1 VPYGNQYYS
10 LVVELFRYLKR
21 DYYPQYLVE
30 ILKFRSLNQH
40 GGCRMINNSS
50 LDRWNR
56 LDSKSLDQ
64 QFTYEIIHG
73 LNCSPFEASAV
84 LDTVYK
90 VYDYYFE
97 TNSTLRPGQIR
108 LQLIAIEARANQKL
122 SESKQVTVTLT
133 LNDDQEDLDIRK
145 RNGIV
150 ALRRHKIERIC
161 REAFDQGGLLTVEDL
176 AYRIFNCGVRTICRD
191 LEYFRSRD
199 IFIPLRSTVKDMGR
213 TLSHRLLIIKQWAK
227 GNEYSDIAKN
237 TNHSLKA
244 VQNYVDKFKRTV
256 TLFKAGY
263 DINRIAFLLRF
274 SATLVEQYIDIY
286 NKLNF
291 IQHRKEQLNNYFK
304 KNSIMTTNQEG
315 QL

>member
-1 VPYGNQYYS
+1 
-10 LVVELFRYLKR
+10 
-21 DYYPQYLVE
+21 
-30 ILKFRSLNQH
+30 
-40 GGCRMINNSS
+40 MINNSS
-50 LDRWNR
+50 FDRWNR

-90 VYDYYFE
+90 VYNYHFE

-108 LQLIAIEARANQKL
+108 LQLIAIEAKPYQKL

-145 RNGIV
+145 KYGIV

-237 TNHSLKA
+237 TNHSLNA

-256 TLFKAGY
+256 ALSQAGY
-263 DINRIAFLLRF
+263 DSNRIAFLLRL

-291 IQHRKEQLNNYFK
+291 IHHREEELSNYLK
-304 KNSIMTTNQEG
+304 KSSIMTTNQEG

>member
-1 VPYGNQYYS
+1 
-10 LVVELFRYLKR
+10 
-21 DYYPQYLVE
+21 
-30 ILKFRSLNQH
+30 
-40 GGCRMINNSS
+40 MINNST

-64 QFTYEIIHG
+64 QFSFEIIHG

-90 VYDYYFE
+90 VYNCYFE
-97 TNSTLRPGQIR
+97 TNPTLKPGQIQ
-108 LQLIAIEARANQKL
+108 LQLVAVEASASQKL
-122 SESKQVTVTLT
+122 SEAKQVTVTLT
-133 LNDDQEDLDIRK
+133 LNDDKEDLPIRK
-145 RNGIV
+145 QHGIV

-161 REAFDQGGLLTVEDL
+161 REALDQGGLLTVEDL

-191 LEYFRSRD
+191 LEYFRAQD

-213 TLSHRLLIIKQWAK
+213 TLSHRLLIIRQWAK
-227 GNEYSDIAKN
+227 GKEYSEIAKN
-237 TNHSLKA
+237 THHSLTS

-256 TLFKAGY
+256 TLSKEGY
-263 DINRIAFLLRF
+263 DINRIAFLLRL

-291 IQHRKEQLNNYFK
+291 IQHREEELNNYFK
-304 KNSIMTTNQEG
+304 KNSILTTNQEG
-315 QL
+315 QK